1 MSVLTLRGVKGSPLT
16 NEELDQN
23 FENLNTDKVEI
34 GGDLS
39 GSNTASPQV
48 SGIRGFSVSN
58 TTPTEDQILS
68 YSNNEIV
75 WSTVSF
81 DTTANTTTRTIT
93 PSLGTPLVL
102 PGANS
107 TLAGVLTSD
116 DKTKLDGI
124 EAGAQVNAGTNL
136 GTSVSNTQVTITSSN
151 GTDAVISSANT
162 TSAGIMTRD
171 DKLKLDDAENK
182 AISYAIALG

>member
-16 NEELDQN
+16 NDEIDQN
-23 FENLNTDKVEI
+23 FDNLNTDKVEI

-48 SGIRGFSVSN
+48 SGIRGISVSN
-58 TTPTEDQILS
+58 TTPTDEQILS
-68 YSNNEIV
+68 YSNNEII

-93 PSLGTPLVL
+93 PSLGSSLMI
-102 PGANS
+102 
-107 TLAGVLTSD
+107 SD

-124 EAGAQVNAGTNL
+124 EAGAQVNVATNL
-136 GTSVSNTQVTITSSN
+136 GTTTTNTQVTITSST
-151 GTDAVISSANT
+151 GTDAVISSANA
-162 TSAGIMTRD
+162 TSAGILTSD
-171 DKLKLDDAENK
+171 DKIKLDNAENR
-182 AISYAIALG
+182 AIAFAIALG

>member
-16 NEELDQN
+16 NDEIDQN
-23 FENLNTDKVEI
+23 FDNLNTDKVEI

-48 SGIRGFSVSN
+48 SGIRGISVSN
-58 TTPTEDQILS
+58 TTPTDEQILS
-68 YSNNEIV
+68 YSNNEII

-93 PSLGTPLVL
+93 PSLGSSLVL

-107 TLAGVLTSD
+107 TLAGVMISD

-124 EAGAQVNAGTNL
+124 EAGAQVNVATNL
-136 GTSVSNTQVTITSSN
+136 GTTTTNTQVTITSST
-151 GTDAVISSANT
+151 GTDAVISSANA
-162 TSAGIMTRD
+162 TSAGILTSD
-171 DKLKLDDAENK
+171 DKIKLDNAENR
-182 AISYAIALG
+182 AIAFAIALG

>member
-16 NEELDQN
+16 NQEIDDN
-23 FENLNTDKVEI
+23 FDNLNTDKVEI

-39 GSNTASPQV
+39 GNTAAPQV
-48 SGIRGFSVSN
+48 SGIRGISVSN
-58 TTPTEDQILS
+58 TTPTEEQILS
-68 YSNNEIV
+68 YSNNELI

-93 PSLGTPLVL
+93 PSLGSPLVL

-107 TLAGVLTSD
+107 TLAGVMIST

-124 EAGAQVNAGTNL
+124 ESGAQVNVATNL
-136 GTSVSNTQVTITSSN
+136 GTSVSNTQVTITSST
-151 GTDAVISSANT
+151 GTDAVISSANN
-162 TSAGIMTRD
+162 TSAGILTRD
-171 DKLKLDDAENK
+171 DKIKLDELESR
-182 AISYAIALG
+182 AIAFAIALG